1 MAFTVLI
8 RFSARGDYLLLAPQ
22 RRVLIRDKVVIRDR
36 ALIKK
41 RALTGISFL
50 EKAEG
55 AKQSF
60 DDFI

>member
-1 MAFTVLI
+1 MTLKFGILP
-8 RFSARGDYLLLAPQ
+8 SE
-22 RRVLIRDKVVIRDR
+22 RRALIRDKVVIRDR

-41 RALTGISFL
+41 RALTGISLL
-50 EKAEG
+50 EKAEY